1 LLTGRGSLV
10 VEELVSLQ
18 KLQVISWIYLLVLT
32 VGSWII
38 FSWSFALAVSV
49 GGVISILSFLFS
61 QRDVVGFIDSFVP
74 DQDEDSEKKKI
85 KKIKTGLVIK
95 FWFRLVIIGIILFLL
110 IRSHK
115 VNVIGLI
122 LGLSTVMCTVTIA
135 LLNVARHYFFSGR
148 R

>member
-1 LLTGRGSLV
+1 L
-10 VEELVSLQ
+10 
-18 KLQVISWIYLLVLT
+18 
-32 VGSWII
+32 
-38 FSWSFALAVSV
+38 V

>member
-1 LLTGRGSLV
+1 MSWIIL
-10 VEELVSLQ
+10 LVSA
-18 KLQVISWIYLLVLT
+18 
-32 VGSWII
+32 VGSWIVC
-38 FSWSFALAVSV
+38 SWSFALAVLA
-49 GGVISILSFLFS
+49 GGVISILSFLVS
-61 QRDVVGFIDSFVP
+61 QKDVAGFLDSFAP
-74 DQDEDSEKKKI
+74 DQDEESEKKKI

-95 FWFRLVIIGIILFLL
+95 FWFRLVIIGIVLFLL